1 MKWLFTLLVP
11 AMIISAAQGQ
21 NGSCYYSLVLE
32 GALGDGWGGSTLEVV
47 NGTDTSVLTLEE
59 DSFRFVLLPVVNGDP
74 VAITFSAAPG
84 SDVQGIAVRL
94 RNAND
99 ELLAELLEPADGE
112 SFSTAALCPACPNV
126 PGGSVAVEDVRDT
139 FARVSWP
146 PLDSAD
152 FFLVEVGQSGFTPGN
167 GVLLDAPGNAF
178 TIPDLVENR
187 TFDFYLRTVCLSGDT
202 TQALGPFTFTTL
214 FSHNV
219 GVVSVLRPPV
229 NCNNDAMSKLRIGIR
244 NFGGRPQSL
253 IPVRFSLNGVPG
265 SVSMPTDGVF
275 TGVIGK
281 DSTEIF
287 EFDVEV
293 NTMELGEN
301 VLKVWTDLEEEDV
314 RANDTIT
321 YLFYT
326 RFELPLREDFEA
338 FTGGG
343 WELSEEVRIAEE
355 HNAGSQVLFSRLNA
369 DTAAFEALSPQFGFI
384 VPGDSL
390 VFDYRLVQA
399 PAGDA
404 PAVLGI
410 GDSLLVEISTDCG
423 ETFEPVFSAVENSHS
438 PSTEF
443 TRQGIDLSPYL
454 GERIRL
460 RFRGRWASGDFFADV
475 DNINFLRCIN
485 NFQPL
490 VDVTP
495 ASGQGVND
503 GAIALAPQVG
513 LPEYTYSWSTGDTT
527 ASIDSLFAGTYTATI
542 TDATG
547 CSQTLEVFVDLAT
560 STFSPAAEPLALSL
574 APNPSSGH
582 AQLRL
587 RLERPAEVQVRIFN
601 AMGQSVQPPLE
612 LFTDRLDENL
622 FVGQLPPGLYIVQ
635 VRAGERRESL
645 RLLKR

>member
-11 AMIISAAQGQ
+11 AMIISTAQGQ

-32 GALGDGWGGSTLEVV
+32 DTLGDGWGGSTLEVV
-47 NGTDTSVLTLEE
+47 NGTDTSALTLEA
-59 DSFRFVLLPVVNGDP
+59 DSFRFVLLPVVDGNP
-74 VAITFSAAPG
+74 VELTFTAAPG
-84 SDVQGIAVRL
+84 SDAQGIVIRL
-94 RNAND
+94 RDADD
-99 ELLAELLEPADGE
+99 ELLAELIEPANGE
-112 SFSTAALCPACPNV
+112 GFSTVASCPGCPNV
-126 PGGSVAVEDVRDT
+126 PAASVVVEDVRDT

-152 FFLVEVGQSGFTPGN
+152 FFLIELGQSGFTPGN
-167 GVLLDAPGNAF
+167 GVLLDAPDNTF

-187 TFDFYLRTVCLSGDT
+187 AFDFYLRTVCLSGDT

-219 GVVSVLRPPV
+219 GVVSVLQPPV

-275 TGVIGK
+275 TGVVGK
-281 DSTEIF
+281 DSTEVF

-301 VLKVWTDLEEEDV
+301 VLQVWTDLEEEDV
-314 RANDTIT
+314 RANDTLT

-343 WELSEEVRIAEE
+343 WELGEEVRIAEA
-355 HNAGSQVLFSRLNA
+355 HNAGSQVLFGRLNA
-369 DTAAFEALSPQFGFI
+369 DTATFQALSPQFGFI
-384 VPGDSL
+384 APGDSL

-404 PAVLGI
+404 PAVLGS
-410 GDSLLVEISTDCG
+410 GDSLLVEVSTDCG
-423 ETFEPVFSAVENSHS
+423 ETFEPLFAAAQSSHS
-438 PSTEF
+438 PSAEF
-443 TRQGIDLSPYL
+443 SRQGIDLAPYL

-460 RFRGRWASGDFFADV
+460 RFRGVWASGDYFADV
-475 DNINFLRCIN
+475 DNINLLRCVN
-485 NFQPL
+485 DFQPL

-495 ASGQGVND
+495 VSGQGIND
-503 GAIALAPQVG
+503 GAIALVPQVG

-560 STFSPAAEPLALSL
+560 STFSPVAEPLALSL
-574 APNPSSGH
+574 APNPTAGRVR
-582 AQLRL
+582 LRL
-587 RLERPAEVQVRIFN
+587 RLERPAQVQVRIFN
-601 AMGQSVQPPLE
+601 AMGQSVQSPLQ
-612 LFTDRLDENL
+612 LFTDRLDEEL
-622 FVGQLPPGLYIVQ
+622 FVGQLPPGLYVVQ
-635 VRAGERRESL
+635 VRAGERLESL

>member
-11 AMIISAAQGQ
+11 AMIISTAQGQ

-32 GALGDGWGGSTLEVV
+32 DTLGDGWGGSTLEVV
-47 NGTDTSVLTLEE
+47 NGTDTSALTLEA
-59 DSFRFVLLPVVNGDP
+59 DSFRFVLLPVVDGNP
-74 VAITFSAAPG
+74 VELTFTAAPG
-84 SDVQGIAVRL
+84 SDAQGIVIRL
-94 RNAND
+94 RDADD
-99 ELLAELLEPADGE
+99 ELLAELIEPANGE
-112 SFSTAALCPACPNV
+112 GFSTVASCPGCPNV
-126 PGGSVAVEDVRDT
+126 PAASVVVEDVRDT

-152 FFLVEVGQSGFTPGN
+152 FFLIELGQSGFTPGN
-167 GVLLDAPGNAF
+167 GVLLDAPDNTF

-187 TFDFYLRTVCLSGDT
+187 AFDFYLRTVCLSGDT

-219 GVVSVLRPPV
+219 GVVSVLQPPV

-275 TGVIGK
+275 TAVVGK
-281 DSTEIF
+281 DSTEVF

-301 VLKVWTDLEEEDV
+301 VLQVWTDLEEEDV
-314 RANDTIT
+314 RANDTLT

-343 WELSEEVRIAEE
+343 WELGEEVRVAEA
-355 HNAGSQVLFSRLNA
+355 HNAGSQVLFGRLNA
-369 DTAAFEALSPQFGFI
+369 DTATFQALSPQFGFI
-384 VPGDSL
+384 APGDSL

-399 PAGDA
+399 PVGDA
-404 PAVLGI
+404 PAVLGS
-410 GDSLLVEISTDCG
+410 GDSLLVEVSTDCG
-423 ETFEPVFSAVENSHS
+423 ETFEPLFAAAQSSHS
-438 PSTEF
+438 PSAEF
-443 TRQGIDLSPYL
+443 SRQGIDLAPYL

-460 RFRGRWASGDFFADV
+460 RFRGVWASGDYFADV
-475 DNINFLRCIN
+475 DNINLLRCVN
-485 NFQPL
+485 DFQPL

-495 ASGQGVND
+495 VSGQGIND
-503 GAIALAPQVG
+503 GAIALVPQVG

-527 ASIDSLFAGTYTATI
+527 ASVDSLFAGTYTATI

-560 STFSPAAEPLALSL
+560 STFSPVAEPLALSL
-574 APNPSSGH
+574 APNPTAGRVR
-582 AQLRL
+582 LRL
-587 RLERPAEVQVRIFN
+587 RLERPAQVQVRIFN
-601 AMGQSVQPPLE
+601 AMGQSVQSPLQ
-612 LFTDRLDENL
+612 LFTDRLDEEL
-622 FVGQLPPGLYIVQ
+622 FVGQLPPGLYVVQ
-635 VRAGERRESL
+635 VRAGERLESL